1 MRSLL
6 IIGTVIILTSCNLT
20 ERKNT
25 QLTTKDSVTSQIDTT
40 LSQNSSS
47 GNSSYSD
54 TYDSLARAYVDTS
67 TLQGKRSWLM
77 NQFLL
82 ENGLASPDYDTLFD
96 LTYDGL
102 KDYIIGYYG
111 KSGTGIKNRV
121 NVYLF
126 NPKKHCYILDEQLS
140 DLPNPTFYVKHK
152 KITGFYIGNG
162 GGGGS
167 RLEWINN
174 IWTTTKEFDV
184 DKEGDTTKWKISYP
198 LKKKKEVIVR
208 PFQMI
213 PPEEIL
219 ETDIKW

>member
-6 IIGTVIILTSCNLT
+6 IIGTVLILTSCNLT

-25 QLTTKDSVTSQIDTT
+25 KLPTKDSLTSKIDTT
-40 LSQNSSS
+40 LSHVSSS
-47 GNSSYSD
+47 VNSSYSD

-67 TLQGKRSWLM
+67 TLQGKQSWLM
-77 NQFLL
+77 NQFLI

-111 KSGTGIKNRV
+111 KSGTGIKNRTK
-121 NVYLF
+121 VYLF
-126 NPKKHCYILDEQLS
+126 NPKRHCYILDEQLS
-140 DLPNPTFYVKHK
+140 DLPNPTFYIKQK

-162 GGGGS
+162 GGHGS

-174 IWTTTKEFDV
+174 KWKTTKEFDV

-198 LKKKKEVIVR
+198 IKRKKETIVR
-208 PFQMI
+208 QFQMI
-213 PPEEIL
+213 PPEIIL
-219 ETDIKW
+219 ETNIKW

>member
-1 MRSLL
+1 MHSLL
-6 IIGTVIILTSCNLT
+6 IIGTVITLISCNSP

-25 QLTTKDSVTSQIDTT
+25 QLTTKDSVISQIDTT
-40 LSQNSSS
+40 LFKISSS
-47 GNSSYSD
+47 GNSNYSD
-54 TYDSLARAYVDTS
+54 TYDSLARAYIDTS
-67 TLQGKRSWLM
+67 TLQGKRSWLI
-77 NQFLL
+77 NQFLI
-82 ENGLASPDYDTLFD
+82 ENGLVSPDYDTLFD

-121 NVYLF
+121 KIYLF
-126 NPKKHCYILDEQLS
+126 NPKRHCYILDEQLS
-140 DLPNPTFYVKHK
+140 KLPNPTFYIKQK
-152 KITGFYIGNG
+152 IITGFYIGNG
-162 GGGGS
+162 GGRGG

-174 IWTTTKEFDV
+174 RWTITKEFDV
-184 DKEGDTTKWKISYP
+184 DKEGDTTKWEINYP
-198 LKKKKEVIVR
+198 LKKKKEIIVR

>member
-1 MRSLL
+1 MRLSL

-20 ERKNT
+20 ETKKT

-40 LSQNSSS
+40 PSQSSS

-77 NQFLL
+77 NQFLI
-82 ENGLASPDYDTLFD
+82 ENGLVSPDYDTLFD

-102 KDYIIGYYG
+102 KDFIIGYYG

-126 NPKKHCYILDEQLS
+126 NPKRHCYILDEQLS
-140 DLPNPTFYVKHK
+140 DLPNPTFYIKQK
-152 KITGFYIGNG
+152 KITGFILVMVAEVEVDLNG
-162 GGGGS
+162 LITNGQ
-167 RLEWINN
+167 L
-174 IWTTTKEFDV
+174 
-184 DKEGDTTKWKISYP
+184 
-198 LKKKKEVIVR
+198 LKSLTLIKKVTPQNGKLAT
-208 PFQMI
+208 Q
-213 PPEEIL
+213 
-219 ETDIKW
+219 